1 MNNILEELE
10 KIAGKKNVLT
20 KEPMKKHTTF
30 RTGGEADYFVT
41 VQEENVLPELRT
53 YLEKNKIPYYVIG
66 NGSNLLF
73 PDEGYTGVIIQ
84 IGRFP
89 DDIRISDTAVTAGA
103 GVKLSLLANRAYQAG
118 LTGMEFA
125 AGIPGTVGG
134 AVVMNAGAYGGEMKD
149 ILVQAKVMDAQG
161 NIFRL
166 SRDELDLSYR
176 HSIIPEKAFIVLE
189 ADFLLQHGNPEEIK
203 AVMNAL
209 AAKRREKQPLEYASA
224 GSTFKRPEGYFAGKL
239 IEDAGL
245 RGYRVGDAQVSEK
258 HCGFVV
264 NRGEATAKDV
274 AQLIS
279 DVQNRVMD
287 EFGVKLEPEVRMIGF
302 E

>member
-41 VQEENVLPELRT
+41 VQEENVLAELRT

-73 PDEGYTGVIIQ
+73 PDEGYAGVIIQ

-103 GVKLSLLANRAYQAG
+103 GVKLSQLANRAYQAG

-176 HSIIPEKAFIVLE
+176 HSIIPEKALIVLE

-209 AAKRREKQPLEYASA
+209 AAKRREKQPGMYFGKQQRDRVTGYLLPRQFWKSPAQPVWNNRSA
-224 GSTFKRPEGYFAGKL
+224 GGRAGSGTSGAEEHHSE
-239 IEDAGL
+239 EDREILSGNF
-245 RGYRVGDAQVSEK
+245 
-258 HCGFVV
+258 C
-264 NRGEATAKDV
+264 
-274 AQLIS
+274 
-279 DVQNRVMD
+279 
-287 EFGVKLEPEVRMIGF
+287 
-302 E
+302 

>member
-1 MNNILEELE
+1 
-10 KIAGKKNVLT
+10 
-20 KEPMKKHTTF
+20 
-30 RTGGEADYFVT
+30 
-41 VQEENVLPELRT
+41 
-53 YLEKNKIPYYVIG
+53 
-66 NGSNLLF
+66 
-73 PDEGYTGVIIQ
+73 
-84 IGRFP
+84 
-89 DDIRISDTAVTAGA
+89 
-103 GVKLSLLANRAYQAG
+103 
-118 LTGMEFA
+118 MEFA

-176 HSIIPEKAFIVLE
+176 HSIIPEKALIVLE

-239 IEDAGL
+239 IQDAGL
-245 RGYRVGDAQVSEK
+245 KGFSVGDAQVSEK
-258 HCGFVV
+258 HSGFVI
-264 NRGEATAKDV
+264 NRGNATTQDI
-274 AQLIS
+274 LTL
-279 DVQNRVMD
+279 VQEVQEKVFQD
-287 EFGVKLEPEVRMIGF
+287 FGVKLEMEVKVVK
-302 E
+302 

>member
-73 PDEGYTGVIIQ
+73 PDEGYAGVIIQ

-134 AVVMNAGAYGGEMKD
+134 AVVMNAGAYGDEMKD

-239 IEDAGL
+239 IQDAGL
-245 RGYRVGDAQVSEK
+245 KGFSVGDAQVSEK
-258 HCGFVV
+258 HSGFVI
-264 NRGEATAKDV
+264 NRGNATTQDI
-274 AQLIS
+274 LTL
-279 DVQNRVMD
+279 VQEVQEKVFQD
-287 EFGVKLEPEVRMIGF
+287 FGVKLEMEVKVVK
-302 E
+302 